1 MSSTEPRVPWHQS
14 LRWRLSLSFVLLL
27 AVLLAIAGGI
37 EYSLLRQAVIS
48 SRAQT
53 LTATFT
59 DARSLIRR
67 LELARADHH
76 RAPMSAAALA
86 HDLVDQIALAR
97 ISAVV
102 IGPDLRVLASA
113 KPGNPPGPQVLPGA
127 RVTLA
132 SQSVLLAATQFDT
145 QGAPTLISNRSTNS
159 LVMVFPL
166 ATASGADLGA
176 VELAESASPIDQQL
190 GTSALVLALG
200 SVAVLLLVL
209 LTSLLLTA
217 RSLRPLRRLTATA
230 EALGA
235 GDLSQ
240 RSGLPPRR
248 DEVGV
253 LAVVF
258 DEMAASV
265 ERTVRLREEAER
277 QMRQFIAD
285 ASHELRTPLTVIK
298 GYLEV
303 LQRGGGADAETTAKA
318 LPTMSEQAERMRRL
332 VADLLTLARADARRT
347 IHLIPVDLAKFLDE
361 FLDERP
367 GPLERELAAG
377 LTALADPDALLTV
390 CGNLQNNAE
399 RHGEGRTIRWSTR
412 VEGDL
417 IGFACSDQGPGIDP
431 QDLPHVFERFYR
443 AGAARSRQDGG
454 SGLGLAIVQSL
465 VEAQGGR
472 VRVDS
477 ARGQGA
483 TFTVLLRRAKASDW
497 SSPRASLQL

>member
-1 MSSTEPRVPWHQS
+1 LSSTEPRVPWHQS
-14 LRWRLSLSFVLLL
+14 LRWRLSLSFVILL
-27 AVLLAIAGGI
+27 AVLLAVAGGI

-53 LTATFT
+53 LEATFN
-59 DARSLIRR
+59 DAHSLLAR
-67 LELARADHH
+67 LERERLYHH
-76 RAPMSAAALA
+76 RAPLAAAALA
-86 HDLVDQIALAR
+86 HDLVGQIALAR

-102 IGPDLRVLASA
+102 VAPDLKVLASA
-113 KPGNPPGPQVLPGA
+113 SPGNLPGSPVRFGSKIA
-127 RVTLA
+127 LA
-132 SQSVLLAATQFDT
+132 PQSVLLAAAQFDT
-145 QGAPTLISNRSTNS
+145 RGAPTLISNSSTNS

-176 VELAESASPIDQQL
+176 VELAESAAPIDQQL

-209 LTSLLLTA
+209 LTSLVLTA

-235 GDLSQ
+235 GNLDQ

-253 LAVVF
+253 LAGVF
-258 DEMAASV
+258 DEMAESV

-303 LQRGGGADAETTAKA
+303 LQRGGGADAETMAKA
-318 LPTMSEQAERMRRL
+318 LPTMAQQAERMRHL

-347 IHLIPVDLAKFLDE
+347 IHLAPLDLAEFLEE
-361 FLDERP
+361 FLDQRQGPVERTLEP
-367 GPLERELAAG
+367 GLV
-377 LTALADPDALLTV
+377 ALADPDALLTV
-390 CGNLQNNAE
+390 CSNLQNNAE
-399 RHGEGRTIRWSTR
+399 RHGAGRAVRWSTR
-412 VEGDL
+412 VEGDWV
-417 IGFACSDQGPGIDP
+417 GFTCSDQGPGIDA

-472 VRVDS
+472 VKVDS
-477 ARGQGA
+477 TLGQGA
-483 TFTVLLRRAKASDW
+483 AFTVMLRRAKASDW
-497 SSPRASLQL
+497 SPPPD